1 MVREGGIYKQFQVEW
16 VGRDGLSPD
25 THERYLNEF
34 VNHFYKHVL
43 KLVDRAMKKEDN
55 SEQVTIFCAI
65 LLFFAVAAACFCML
79 LMPKLLYNICRV
91 PGFEPEINHC

>member
-43 KLVDRAMKKEDN
+43 KLIDRGVRK
-55 SEQVTIFCAI
+55 STGS
-65 LLFFAVAAACFCML
+65 LLCFFNPML
-79 LMPKLLYNICRV
+79 SPQLSR
-91 PGFEPEINHC
+91 F